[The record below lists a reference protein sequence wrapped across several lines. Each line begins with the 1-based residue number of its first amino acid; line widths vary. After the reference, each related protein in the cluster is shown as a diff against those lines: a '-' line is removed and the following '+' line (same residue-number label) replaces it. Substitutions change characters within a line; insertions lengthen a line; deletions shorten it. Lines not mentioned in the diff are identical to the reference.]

1 MSNYDTDPAAEIKRL
16 KAQEKA
22 KLNPAVWPAPVK
34 AEKWPKAEKP
44 AKKGWP
50 AALDWAKLKKALPQV
65 WRPLVED
72 IEYAPWQ
79 PGGVPTADVIRAALI
94 LGALIAV
101 ALGVD

>member
-34 AEKWPKAEKP
+34 AK
-44 AKKGWP
+44 AKKWP
-50 AALDWAKLKKALPQV
+50 AAPDWSKLKKARPQV

-72 IEYAPWQ
+72 VEYAPWQ
-79 PGGVPTADVIRAALI
+79 PGGVPTADVIRAVLI
-94 LGALIAV
+94 LAALIAV